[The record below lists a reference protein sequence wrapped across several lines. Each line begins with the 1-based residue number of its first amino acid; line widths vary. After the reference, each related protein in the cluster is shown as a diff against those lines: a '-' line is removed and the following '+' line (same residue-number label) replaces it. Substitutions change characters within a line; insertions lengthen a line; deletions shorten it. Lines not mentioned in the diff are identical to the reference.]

1 MFDGGPVQDGSKTMA
16 RGFMQFLLRGNVVD
30 LAVAVVIGAAAGSVI
45 TSFVRNIFSPLIAA
59 VFGTQRRSADAFFVL
74 NHSKIMYGEFL
85 NAFVSFLLIA
95 IVVYFFVITPTNK
108 LVSSSHFKPP
118 PDPSTRNCPECL
130 SEIPVLAK
138 RCAYCTAA
146 VTPPEG
152 ENVSS
157 PRVES

>member
-1 MFDGGPVQDGSKTMA
+1 VFNVPTNRNRFGQEIREESKTMA

-30 LAVAVVIGAAAGSVI
+30 LAVAVVIGAASGSVI

-59 VFGTQRRSADAFFVL
+59 IFGTPSKAADAFFVV

-118 PDPSTRNCPECL
+118 PDPSTRKCPQCL
-130 SEIPVLAK
+130 SEIPIGAK
-138 RCAYCTAA
+138 RCAYCTAE
-146 VTPPEG
+146 VTPLQ
-152 ENVSS
+152 V
-157 PRVES
+157 